1 MKIRKF
7 PYGYC
12 RKNGT
17 IAIENQEVNIIKEIF
32 MLYNDGRSLSEIVK
46 VLNQRKIEYI
56 SGLTEWNKSRVSR
69 LLADE
74 RYIGEKSFPQIIDK
88 KVFENTNKLL
98 SSKREKRVY
107 DPNNEIYK
115 IPVPVLCPECASE
128 MRRIVNCL
136 RTPDLKW
143 YCKNRLC
150 RHSVAITDEK
160 LLNKL
165 VDIIDELINNSE
177 LLLKLNGNKDYVG
190 MPQFDFEELKSSV
203 GRDKDVLYEKIND
216 YISLLYSECNND
228 SGKTSKV
235 KDMLM
240 VIRKNNDMSL
250 KNLYYLSDAIK
261 LYSDGTVGVVLING
275 QEVRR

>member
-1 MKIRKF
+1 
-7 PYGYC
+7 
-12 RKNGT
+12 
-17 IAIENQEVNIIKEIF
+17 
-32 MLYNDGRSLSEIVK
+32 MLYNDGKSLFEIVK

-74 RYIGEKSFPQIIDK
+74 RYIGKKCFPQIIDE
-88 KVFENTNKLL
+88 KVFENINKLL
-98 SSKREKRVY
+98 SLKRAKRVY
-107 DPNNEIYK
+107 APDNEIYK

-128 MRRIVNCL
+128 MRRVVNCL
-136 RTPDLKW
+136 REPHQKW
-143 YCKNRLC
+143 FCKSKLC

-190 MPQFDFEELKSSV
+190 MPQFDFEEIKNSG
-203 GRDKDVLYEKIND
+203 GRDKDIPYEKIND
-216 YISLLYSECNND
+216 YISLLYSECND
-228 SGKTSKV
+228 VSGKTTKL

-240 VIRKNNDMSL
+240 LMRKNNDMSL

-261 LYSDGTVGVVLING
+261 LYSDGTVGVILING
-275 QEVRR
+275 QEIRR

>member
-1 MKIRKF
+1 VKIRKL

-12 RKNGT
+12 IKNGM
-17 IAIENQEVNIIKEIF
+17 IVIDNREVNIIREIF
-32 MLYNDGRSLSEIVK
+32 MLYNDGKSLSEIVK

-74 RYIGEKSFPQIIDK
+74 RYIGKKSFPQIIDE

-98 SSKREKRVY
+98 FSEREKCVY

-115 IPVPVLCPECASE
+115 IPVPVLCSECASE
-128 MRRIVNCL
+128 MRRVVNCL
-136 RTPDLKW
+136 REPHLKW

-150 RHSVAITDEK
+150 RHSIAITDEK

-165 VDIIDELINNSE
+165 VGIIDELINNSE

-190 MPQFDFEELKSSV
+190 MPQFDFEELKNSG

-216 YISLLYSECNND
+216 YISLLYSECND
-228 SGKTSKV
+228 VSGKTTKL

-240 VIRKNNDMSL
+240 LMRKNNDMSL

-275 QEVRR
+275 QEIRR